1 MPSAHT
7 NSLSFLDSWRAG
19 DQPNAFDNLHRYF
32 DYTMQTRDRLF
43 YQYAL
48 MNLAVLHADF
58 GCRAEAVD
66 AMLQA
71 VSTARENRDM
81 TCLNFALNW
90 LFHAGHGS
98 ALGSARET
106 LAFLRVRAREAGMG
120 ALVCNLLLSEAK
132 LTLSNGESVAT
143 ALENVVR
150 AGHSIVERNTRSL
163 MGPHALLAASL
174 WDRLGLADLA
184 ASTCEVA
191 LRAHSQHGVFDDT
204 LRLTCRLAMG
214 LTERGRYDDALT
226 LLDGLDGD
234 ALRAWKSQQCW
245 RRCRGVIK
253 LRRDLAAGELDG
265 AAELLGQ
272 LLQNKEDDLEP
283 DMAFTIDFL
292 HVDYL
297 MRRGDLVG
305 ASSIVE
311 DLLAE
316 LSRDDKKDIALT
328 VRLLLLKATLLEKAG
343 RPQRALS
350 TATRAAQIALRAR
363 LLTLLYASTAP
374 LSAILISLS
383 EFRAA
388 ASLLSATLPRALEA
402 RSCVLAGRLYAL
414 LADAEMGL
422 AGGRE
427 GRGGRERLAAAA
439 GALECAFAAYVEAG
453 EGGAARK
460 VVAKKGVV
468 MRVLEGVGG
477 EVAGRYVSLL
487 DGAG

>member
-1 MPSAHT
+1 
-7 NSLSFLDSWRAG
+7 
-19 DQPNAFDNLHRYF
+19 
-32 DYTMQTRDRLF
+32 MQSRDRLF

-48 MNLAVLHADF
+48 MNLAVLHASF
-58 GCRAEAVD
+58 GCRPEAID
-66 AMLQA
+66 AMLQT

-90 LFHAGHGS
+90 LFHAGHHS

-120 ALVCNLLLSEAK
+120 ALGSTLLLSEAK
-132 LTLSNGESVAT
+132 LTLKNGESVAT

-150 AGHSIVERNTRSL
+150 AGHSIVERNGREL
-163 MGPHALLAASL
+163 MGAHALLSAAL
-174 WDRLGLADLA
+174 WERLGLSDLA

-191 LRAHSQHGVFDDT
+191 LRAHARYGVFDDA

-214 LTERGRYDDALT
+214 LTERGRYDEALR
-226 LLDGLDGD
+226 LLEGLDGD
-234 ALRAWKSQQCW
+234 ALRAWKTHQYW
-245 RRCRGVIK
+245 RKCRGVIK
-253 LRRDLAAGELDG
+253 LRRDLAHGELDG

-297 MRRGDLVG
+297 MRRGDLVE

-311 DLLAE
+311 DLLSE
-316 LSRDDKKDIALT
+316 LGRDDTKDIALT

-343 RPQRALS
+343 RPTRGLS
-350 TATRAAQIALRAR
+350 TATRAAHIALRAR
-363 LLTLLYASTAP
+363 LLPLLYASVAS
-374 LSAILISLS
+374 LSAILTSLS
-383 EFRAA
+383 EFDAA

-402 RSCVLAGRLYAL
+402 QSSALSGRLYAL
-414 LADAEMGL
+414 LADAEMGM
-422 AGGRE
+422 AGTKE
-427 GRGGRERLAAAA
+427 GRERRERLTRAA
-439 GALECAFAAYVEAG
+439 GALECAFAAYAEAG
-453 EGGAARK
+453 DRAAARE
-460 VVAKKGVV
+460 VVAKRGVV
-468 MRVLEGVGG
+468 MRVLDGAVG

-487 DGAG
+487 RREAG